1 MSKASISMIACGIYL
16 VFGGIAFLFFPEIV
30 LSSLLV
36 FTPPDVMSRMCGMI
50 FLIFSYIYIRT
61 GIKDEGMEF
70 FYLLTAQERFT
81 PIIFLIV
88 FYFMGFA
95 EWPIIIFG
103 LIDLG
108 FGLWTLIALRLDRS
122 KKKG

>member
-1 MSKASISMIACGIYL
+1 
-16 VFGGIAFLFFPEIV
+16 
-30 LSSLLV
+30 
-36 FTPPDVMSRMCGMI
+36 
-50 FLIFSYIYIRT
+50 
-61 GIKDEGMEF
+61 MEF

-88 FYFMGFA
+88 FYVMGFA